1 MSTDLAAARN
11 AITTVSTG
19 HQVNEDSWM
28 TMWCSSNWGDL
39 LQPAP
44 LSIALLGSI
53 MVIAASTDD
62 FSLVNA
68 DDPQY
73 QWKYATHPGSFKAC
87 LMQMV
92 SDGYTAFGTADNSMT
107 RIQNASSQLPQDI
120 TTAISAYLPSQLQ
133 SILDLTKICV
143 TASKNCEDGFRDI
156 FNLST
161 ELVVACT
168 NQVGTTEQ
176 KLNVNN
182 MQLQITQ
189 ERQKAEEA
197 MVASLKENT
206 DMMKQS
212 FQNAE
217 NNFNDAVKNVPSGW
231 DLVGMQVVDSATQL
245 LVSAGNAFISMATI
259 KSQAASAGI
268 NLVQKATDK
277 VVNNTSSTGNK
288 SGQNNGTDN
297 KTPVQ
302 SAQGTQDAAAAL
314 TDPGA
319 LQAQRVLTFI
329 NILQHLVIGGPNNGP
344 DWERIRGGS
353 MGNGGL
359 YVKTSLEDIQ
369 GQLGG
374 AKPLSTD
381 LLPLV
386 QTAITTITS
395 IIQIAGTAQSA
406 DANALDKF
414 KSIIDQLNTSVQ
426 QVVTKANLTLQQTGG
441 SAKGPANATPPTPS
455 TAQSSSNSAKLA
467 VENAKFAVDQT
478 RANLQA
484 ARDAYNHATA
494 QLVQQQEEISTLIG
508 KLTSLKLTNAGL
520 QAMLPVLKQAVGAFS
535 TLQAQFSQIT
545 QFFQSVASLVQDV
558 LQPSVSSFTTT
569 IQQTATL
576 GGVSISA
583 FSRNLIYN
591 QMMLPLRVSMLSQ
604 KIAATYLDVSA
615 NYILPAQRNV
625 GSMMQFSTDTS
636 DAAKAALKGRL
647 NACYTIY
654 LLTLMSC
661 KAKLETAQKQLQQQ
675 ANDASTHIRDLVA
688 NDQKTFASSIATRL
702 TAIETTLQPVLPEI
716 AQPVPKVIEDVAA
729 THVQEVTTKRA
740 EAASENPMYD
750 MDDLI

>member
-212 FQNAE
+212 FQNAD
-217 NNFNDAVKNVPSGW
+217 NNFNDAVKNVSLSQRG
-231 DLVGMQVVDSATQL
+231 L
-245 LVSAGNAFISMATI
+245 L
-259 KSQAASAGI
+259 
-268 NLVQKATDK
+268 
-277 VVNNTSSTGNK
+277 
-288 SGQNNGTDN
+288 
-297 KTPVQ
+297 
-302 SAQGTQDAAAAL
+302 
-314 TDPGA
+314 
-319 LQAQRVLTFI
+319 
-329 NILQHLVIGGPNNGP
+329 
-344 DWERIRGGS
+344 
-353 MGNGGL
+353 
-359 YVKTSLEDIQ
+359 
-369 GQLGG
+369 
-374 AKPLSTD
+374 
-381 LLPLV
+381 
-386 QTAITTITS
+386 ITTITS

-414 KSIIDQLNTSVQ
+414 KSINRSTEYKCAASGNQGELDP
-426 QVVTKANLTLQQTGG
+426 
-441 SAKGPANATPPTPS
+441 PADWR
-455 TAQSSSNSAKLA
+455 SSSNSAKLA

-494 QLVQQQEEISTLIG
+494 QLVQQQEEISTLNG

-520 QAMLPVLKQAVGAFS
+520 QAMLPRPQAGCRR
-535 TLQAQFSQIT
+535 
-545 QFFQSVASLVQDV
+545 VQ
-558 LQPSVSSFTTT
+558 
-569 IQQTATL
+569 
-576 GGVSISA
+576 
-583 FSRNLIYN
+583 
-591 QMMLPLRVSMLSQ
+591 
-604 KIAATYLDVSA
+604 
-615 NYILPAQRNV
+615 
-625 GSMMQFSTDTS
+625 
-636 DAAKAALKGRL
+636 
-647 NACYTIY
+647 
-654 LLTLMSC
+654 
-661 KAKLETAQKQLQQQ
+661 
-675 ANDASTHIRDLVA
+675 
-688 NDQKTFASSIATRL
+688 
-702 TAIETTLQPVLPEI
+702 
-716 AQPVPKVIEDVAA
+716 
-729 THVQEVTTKRA
+729 
-740 EAASENPMYD
+740 
-750 MDDLI
+750 